1 MLARFPSVPSLAEV
15 HALRERHLDGLIA
28 AQDALLE
35 ILVRDGRV
43 HHIVVRDEVIGY
55 AVVQDT
61 TVLEF
66 FVVPERDYYAHMLLP
81 RLAEQ
86 VGIDRALVKTFDH
99 VFLTAAL
106 FNSTKDKVG
115 VRGVL
120 VRDYVKRELPA
131 IARIEYIRRTA
142 RPDDLP
148 AITAVEQQIFT
159 NAERLRWAVD
169 QGYIEL
175 FERPT
180 GGPLIGFGLMRP
192 VIDGRPDTEVGVVVD
207 PVCRNK
213 GYAMYMLRD
222 MVEHCLDRGL
232 VPVSGCA
239 RTNAASIRMGT
250 RIGFT
255 GRYLLLEVEL

>member
-1 MLARFPSVPSLAEV
+1 MFARFPSVPSLAEV
-15 HALRERHLDGLIA
+15 HALRERHLDGLLA

-43 HHIVVRDEVIGY
+43 HHIVVDDEIVGY

-61 TVLEF
+61 TVLEL
-66 FVVPERDYYAHMLLP
+66 FVVPERDYFAHLILP
-81 RLAEQ
+81 ELAAQ
-86 VGIDRALVKTFDH
+86 LGIERALVKTFDH

-106 FNSTKDKVG
+106 FNSTKG
-115 VRGVL
+115 TISVRGVL

-131 IARIEYIRRTA
+131 IPRIEYTRRTA
-142 RPDDLP
+142 NLDDLP
-148 AITAVEQQIFT
+148 AIGAVERTVFT
-159 NAERLRWAVD
+159 SAERMRWAVS

-192 VIDGRPDTEVGVVVD
+192 VIDGRPDTEVGIVVD
-207 PVCRNK
+207 PVCRNQ

-222 MVEHCLDRGL
+222 MVEQCLARGL

-239 RTNAASIRMGT
+239 RGNAPSIRTGT

-255 GRYLLLEVEL
+255 GRYLLVEVEL